1 MSYSFSKTRLGL
13 LQVDDDDK
21 VVPDAQKLITLV
33 KKKQSAIA
41 TLIKINYNSKL
52 IQNNYRSDRQKLS
65 HWKRNLML
73 IHEYAS
79 KSKSNAK

>member
-41 TLIKINYNSKL
+41 TYANKNKL
-52 IQNNYRSDRQKLS
+52 QFETHTK
-65 HWKRNLML
+65 
-73 IHEYAS
+73 
-79 KSKSNAK
+79 